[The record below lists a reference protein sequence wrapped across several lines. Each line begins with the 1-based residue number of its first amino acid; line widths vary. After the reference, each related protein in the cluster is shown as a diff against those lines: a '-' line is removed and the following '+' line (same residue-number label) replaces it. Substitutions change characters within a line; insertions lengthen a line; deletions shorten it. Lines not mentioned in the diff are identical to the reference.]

1 MFKDIGN
8 TIKGVATAILVLG
21 FGLSL
26 TAGFL
31 IFYHAFDLTFGTV
44 IVGIITILGGF
55 IGSFIVA
62 ALIYGFGQLIDEI
75 SAIRKNQDDAKNST
89 SSKTESGCTTQ
100 EFPEVHIT
108 HFIDESFL

>member
-8 TIKGVATAILVLG
+8 TIKGLAIAILVLG

-26 TAGFL
+26 IAGFL
-31 IFYHAFDLTFGTV
+31 IFYYALDLTFDTV
-44 IVGIITILGGF
+44 IVSIITILGGF

-62 ALIYGFGQLIDEI
+62 ALIYGFGQLIDDI
-75 SAIRKNQDDAKNST
+75 SAIRQNQDDAKT
-89 SSKTESGCTTQ
+89 L
-100 EFPEVHIT
+100 PPLT

>member
-8 TIKGVATAILVLG
+8 TIKGLAIAILVLG

-26 TAGFL
+26 IAGFL
-31 IFYHAFDLTFGTV
+31 IFYYALDLTFDTV

-62 ALIYGFGQLIDEI
+62 ALIYGFGQLIDDI

-89 SSKTESGCTTQ
+89 SSYT
-100 EFPEVHIT
+100 FNR
-108 HFIDESFL
+108 